1 MRESAAAR
9 YTHVDLTSRI
19 ASAGPHELVSILY
32 ERLLASLD
40 AMLAAASVDA
50 TVRFRDARLRAL
62 QALHALLQGLDPE
75 AGDLA
80 VTLARLY
87 RGMLATIGAAE
98 TGDDPFKL
106 AANRATVAE
115 LADAWKAIANR

>member
-1 MRESAAAR
+1 MRESPAAR
-9 YTHVDLTSRI
+9 YARVDLTSRI
-19 ASAGPHELVSILY
+19 ASAGPHELVTILY
-32 ERLLASLD
+32 DRLLGSLD
-40 AMLAAASVDA
+40 AMLAAASVGA

-62 QALHALLQGLDPE
+62 QAQHALLQGLDPS

-98 TGDDPFKL
+98 MADNPARL
-106 AANRATVAE
+106 AANRATIAE
-115 LADAWKAIANR
+115 LAEAWARIKP

>member
-9 YTHVDLTSRI
+9 YAHVDLTSRI
-19 ASAGPHELVSILY
+19 ASAGPHELVTILY
-32 ERLLASLD
+32 DRLLASHD
-40 AMLAAASVDA
+40 AMLAAASVGA

-62 QALHALLQGLDPE
+62 QALHALLQGLDPA

-87 RGMLATIGAAE
+87 RGMLATTGSAE
-98 TGDDPFKL
+98 MGDGPAKL
-106 AANRATVAE
+106 AANRATIAE

>member
-9 YTHVDLTSRI
+9 YAHVDLTSRI
-19 ASAGPHELVSILY
+19 ASACPHELVTILY
-32 ERLLASLD
+32 DRLLASLD
-40 AMLAAASVDA
+40 AMLAAASVGA
-50 TVRFRDARLRAL
+50 TVRFRDARLRSV
-62 QALHALLQGLDPE
+62 QALHALLQGLDPA

-98 TGDDPFKL
+98 MGDHPAKL
-106 AANRATVAE
+106 AANRATIAE
-115 LADAWKAIANR
+115 LADAWAAIASR